1 LALFVD
7 CKNLNCLPQKGGL
20 YDQDPTI
27 LEGFRIIQTE
37 INKVEREEAKK
48 AQMKMKA
55 KRK

>member
-7 CKNLNCLPQKGGL
+7 CKNLGCLPQGGGI
-20 YDQDPTI
+20 YDQDPEI
-27 LEGFRIIQTE
+27 LDGFRIIQTE

-48 AQMKMKA
+48 QEMKS